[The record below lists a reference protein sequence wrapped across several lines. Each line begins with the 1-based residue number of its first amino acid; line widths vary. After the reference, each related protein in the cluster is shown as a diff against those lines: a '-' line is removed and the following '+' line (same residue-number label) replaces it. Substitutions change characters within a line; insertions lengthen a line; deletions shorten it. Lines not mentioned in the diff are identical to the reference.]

1 MRPTLVSWSGGKDSA
16 LALEALRADPSRSV
30 EALVTT
36 ITDDFDRISMHGVRR
51 ELLVAQAAA
60 LDLPLVEVRIPK
72 AASNAVYEETLARA
86 IEPFRTTGGVEEIV
100 FGDLFL
106 EDVRT
111 YRERFLE
118 SIGMKG
124 LFPLWRRDTRA
135 LATDW
140 ADAGHVAIVV
150 CIDPRRLARRF
161 AGRRLDRAFLAD
173 LPPDVDPCGELGEF
187 HTFVAK
193 GPGFGGEIAVAVGAV
208 TERDGFVFA
217 DLAPVTTGA
226 AA

>member
-1 MRPTLVSWSGGKDSA
+1 MCPTLVSWSGGKDSA

-86 IEPFRTTGGVEEIV
+86 IEPFRARGVEEIV

-106 EDVRT
+106 EDVRA
-111 YRERFLE
+111 YRERFLQG
-118 SIGMKG
+118 IGMKG
-124 LFPLWRRDTRA
+124 LFPLWGRDTRT
-135 LATDW
+135 LATEW
-140 ADAGHVAIVV
+140 AGAGHVAIVV
-150 CIDPRRLARRF
+150 CVDPRRLAGRF
-161 AGRRLDRAFLAD
+161 AGRTLDHDFLAE
-173 LPPDVDPCGELGEF
+173 LPPEVDPCGELGEF

-193 GPGFGGEIAVAVGAV
+193 GPGFRGEIPVAVGAV
-208 TERDGFVFA
+208 AERDGFVFA
-217 DLAPVTTGA
+217 DLAPAIAGA